1 MATHMNSII
10 KEKIAVLPTKPGCYL
25 MKDKHNTV
33 IYVGKSKALRNRVR
47 SYFTGANDR
56 KTQRLV
62 QEIVD
67 FEYIVTS
74 SEIDALIL
82 EMNLIKKH
90 NPKYNVLLKD
100 DKSYPYLKITSER
113 HPRLLITR
121 QVKRDKG
128 KYFGPYPNVLAA
140 RETKRLLDR
149 MYPLRK
155 CNNPPGEECLYY
167 HMGQCIACGKEPA
180 AKDVYEEIIKNISSF
195 LQGGYQDVKKGLKQ
209 KMYEAS
215 ENLQFER
222 AQELRDQINSIDI
235 IMEQQKMVLSDRD
248 DRDIF
253 GFSYDKGWMCVQVF
267 FIRQGKLIERDV
279 AIFPFFDE

>member
-1 MATHMNSII
+1 
-10 KEKIAVLPTKPGCYL
+10 
-25 MKDKHNTV
+25 
-33 IYVGKSKALRNRVR
+33 
-47 SYFTGANDR
+47 
-56 KTQRLV
+56 
-62 QEIVD
+62 
-67 FEYIVTS
+67 
-74 SEIDALIL
+74 
-82 EMNLIKKH
+82 
-90 NPKYNVLLKD
+90 
-100 DKSYPYLKITSER
+100 
-113 HPRLLITR
+113 
-121 QVKRDKG
+121 
-128 KYFGPYPNVLAA
+128 
-140 RETKRLLDR
+140 

-279 AIFPFFDE
+279 AIFPFFDEPQEAFSSYIGRFYLHQNHPKPAEVLLPVGSKDRKSTRLNSSHVALSYDVFCLKNK